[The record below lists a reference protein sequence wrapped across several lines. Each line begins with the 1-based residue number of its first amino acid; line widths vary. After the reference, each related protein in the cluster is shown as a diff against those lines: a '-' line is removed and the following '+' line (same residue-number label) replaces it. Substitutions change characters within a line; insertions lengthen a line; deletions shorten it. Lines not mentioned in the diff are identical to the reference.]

1 MDGLIIASF
10 VFCALA
16 MLTCM
21 WGMVG
26 NSLVIW
32 LLGFH
37 MQWTPFSIYVLSLL
51 VADLLFLLYIAS
63 MISLQMIFQEL
74 ESTNSP
80 YLNKIIPTISIL
92 NENMDAYVM
101 MRRVKYFAY
110 MVSLSLLMP
119 ISTQHCLSVLFSIW
133 YKCHQPRHLLAV
145 VCALLWALSFLMN
158 SLTFFFCGYMNFN
171 LQKWQIVDMIFPTLH
186 LVIFTAVMTLSSV
199 VLFVQVQRRDQQCCR
214 QPSRLLMVILAS
226 VLVFL
231 VCSLLF
237 GIYWFILS
245 WVNLGPHLDILFL
258 SLLCLSSSLSS
269 STNHFF
275 YFPVGKWRSS
285 NQQEPLGAVLSRVLQ
300 DDPELEGNMTSS
312 MRANEVGI

>member
-1 MDGLIIASF
+1 MDGLILASF

-32 LLGFH
+32 LLGFR
-37 MQWTPFSIYVLSLL
+37 MQRTPFSIYVLSLA

-63 MISLQMIFQEL
+63 MISLQIIFQEL
-74 ESTNSP
+74 ESINSP

-101 MRRVKYFAY
+101 MGRVKYFAY

-145 VCALLWALSFLMN
+145 
-158 SLTFFFCGYMNFN
+158 NFN

-237 GIYWFILS
+237 G
-245 WVNLGPHLDILFL
+245 VTG
-258 SLLCLSSSLSS
+258 SSSPGS